1 MIDGIRYLDTPLVA
15 EDYILNR
22 LKAEPDLSLKIYG
35 YDSSALINLARTP
48 RIEAYC
54 LLGTASDPSGIRSL
68 MEKSG
73 VVIVS

>member
-1 MIDGIRYLDTPLVA
+1 MIEGIEYLETPLVA

-22 LKAEPDLSLKIYG
+22 LRTEPNLAFQIYG

-48 RIEAYC
+48 RIEVFS
-54 LLGTASDPSGIRSL
+54 LLGKAAEAAELHAL

-73 VVIVS
+73 VVML